1 MLYERYSRLMLGIC
15 LRYVGD
21 RETARDLLQE
31 GFIKVF
37 GSLSG
42 YAGSGSLVGWLRAIF
57 VNVCLEYLRR
67 GDVLRNAVELDDTVE
82 LSSAEV
88 GVLSE
93 ITADEL
99 MELVRSLPEGFRVV
113 FNLYAIEGY
122 SHREIAAKLGITEST
137 SRSQYARARRW
148 LQERL
153 SGVAEL
159 ADGSLSLPKR
169 PRSMTEAT
177 GMNEV

>member
-21 RETARDLLQE
+21 RETARDLLQD

-37 GSLSG
+37 ESLSG

-67 GDVLRNAVELDDTVE
+67 RDVLRNAVELDDTVE
-82 LSSAEV
+82 LSSDEV
-88 GVLSE
+88 GVLSD

-153 SGVAEL
+153 SGVA
-159 ADGSLSLPKR
+159 GGTG
-169 PRSMTEAT
+169 MTDAT
-177 GMNEV
+177 GMMEFLGR